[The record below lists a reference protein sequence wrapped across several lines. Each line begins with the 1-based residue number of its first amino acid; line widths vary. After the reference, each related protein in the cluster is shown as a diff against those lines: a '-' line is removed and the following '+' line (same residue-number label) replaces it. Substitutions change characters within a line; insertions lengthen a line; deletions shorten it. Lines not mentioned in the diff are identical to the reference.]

1 MRVCAS
7 YGRHRGRYR
16 ACVRPLCCLI
26 LLPLIVAAFTVT
38 FLGYSV
44 WRLAYLLWQFTCRTG
59 HLIPAG
65 DIARTLRQVS
75 MYA

>member
-1 MRVCAS
+1 
-7 YGRHRGRYR
+7 
-16 ACVRPLCCLI
+16 
-26 LLPLIVAAFTVT
+26 VAAFTVT